1 MRMEEGSLMAPSGP
15 CPLDHIG
22 PLVFAGRQ
30 DSELPSVSRLS
41 WPLGYLTLSRFLRG
55 AQRAERQ
62 GSDRGALC
70 WPASPFSSLSWPSAV
85 FLQTAHYCDGSTS
98 PQTPA
103 SNNPLAGRSFP
114 FTFLLLSL
122 WILLSA
128 CMSTQNFVGHPSVHQ
143 SVHSWI
149 PEERCW

>member
-1 MRMEEGSLMAPSGP
+1 MALWSLQGDGIQSCPQSHISLGHWATSPLADSYEEP
-15 CPLDHIG
+15 
-22 PLVFAGRQ
+22 
-30 DSELPSVSRLS
+30 
-41 WPLGYLTLSRFLRG
+41 RG
-55 AQRAERQ
+55 AERQ

-70 WPASPFSSLSWPSAV
+70 WLASPFSSLGWPSAV
-85 FLQTAHYCDGSTS
+85 FLQTAHYCDGSMP

-103 SNNPLAGRSFP
+103 FNNPLAGRSFP